1 MNIYIL
7 DQNTLTIGDL
17 DFSPIEKLGKVT
29 CLDSMGAKE
38 VILACKDAD
47 ILLINKQEISREMME
62 QLPNLKYIGVFAT
75 GYNNVDIKAARE
87 LGIDVVNVPGY
98 STDAVAQL
106 AFSFIFAYTTSLQAY
121 NQAVHEGKWVY
132 SPTFAFFP
140 YHLSELTG
148 KVLGIVGFGNIAKKV
163 AKIGDA
169 IGMQIKIYSRR
180 KYDDCPYEQVEKE
193 ELFQTSDFLTLHCPL
208 NEGTANLVNEETL
221 KLMKKTAFLVNT
233 SRGGVV
239 DSKAL
244 AEALNEERIAGAGI
258 DVLVNEP
265 MDKDEPLYT
274 AKNCMITPHIG
285 WACSE
290 TRARLVLLVA
300 DNLSSWMNGTPKN
313 VVN

>member
-1 MNIYIL
+1 MNIYVL
-7 DQNTLTIGDL
+7 DQNTLSIGDL
-17 DFSPIEKLGKVT
+17 DYSPIEKLGKVSYM
-29 CLDSMGAKE
+29 DSTTVEMIVEK
-38 VILACKDAD
+38 CKDAD
-47 ILLINKQEISREMME
+47 VLLINKHYISREMME

-87 LGIDVVNVPGY
+87 RGIDVVNVPGY
-98 STDAVAQL
+98 STDSVAQL
-106 AFSFIFAYTTSLQAY
+106 VFAFIFSYTTSLDAY
-121 NQAVHEGKWVY
+121 NQAVHEGKWIY

-180 KYDDCPYEQVEKE
+180 KYEDCPYEQVEKE
-193 ELFQTSDFLTLHCPL
+193 ELFSTSDFLSLHCPL
-208 NEGTANLVNEETL
+208 NEETANMVNEDTL

-244 AEALNEERIAGAGI
+244 AKALNEERIAGAGI
-258 DVLVNEP
+258 DVLVTEP
-265 MDKDEPLYT
+265 MDKDEPLST
-274 AKNCMITPHIG
+274 AKNCMITPHVG
-285 WACSE
+285 WACKESRE
-290 TRARLVLLVA
+290 RLVLLVA
-300 DNLSSWMNGTPKN
+300 DNLSSWMEGKPKN

>member
-1 MNIYIL
+1 MNIYVL

-17 DFSPIEKLGKVT
+17 DFSPIEKLGRVTYLDATTPKKVVE
-29 CLDSMGAKE
+29 K
-38 VILACKDAD
+38 CKDAD
-47 ILLINKQEISREMME
+47 VLLINKQDVSEEMMQ

-75 GYNNVDIKAARE
+75 GFNNIDIRAARR

-98 STDAVAQL
+98 STDGVAQL
-106 AFSFIFAYTTSLQAY
+106 ALAFIFAHATSLPTY
-121 NQAVHEGKWVY
+121 NEAVHAGKWVY
-132 SPTFAFFP
+132 SETFAFFP

-169 IGMQIKIYSRR
+169 IGMQVKIYSRR
-180 KYDDCPYEQVEKE
+180 KYEDCPYEQVDKE
-193 ELFQTSDFLTLHCPL
+193 ELFRTADFLTLHCPL
-208 NEGTANLVNEETL
+208 NEGTENLVNEETL
-221 KLMKKTAFLVNT
+221 RLMKKTAFLVNT

-244 AEALNEERIAGAGI
+244 ADALNEERIAGAGI

-265 MDKDEPLYT
+265 MDKDEPLWK

-290 TRARLVLLVA
+290 TRERLVLLVA
-300 DNLSSWMNGTPKN
+300 ENLSSWMEGKPQN